1 MMFKCY
7 ICGKEYE
14 TPIEAANCTI
24 ECTKKQEIEKEEQR
38 RKAIEEQRRKESLKV
53 LRDTIT
59 KQYKG
64 LKNNINKYNELG
76 PDNLINIKLS
86 IGANKAVSNTE
97 DEKTNKSAETT
108 TSNEDTF
115 TNYNFYEDTLNN
127 FIKMLNK
134 YL

>member
-1 MMFKCY
+1 MFKCY

-59 KQYKG
+59 KQYEG

-76 PDNLINIKLS
+76 PD
-86 IGANKAVSNTE
+86 
-97 DEKTNKSAETT
+97 
-108 TSNEDTF
+108 
-115 TNYNFYEDTLNN
+115 YELRCTLNTVTKEPE
-127 FIKMLNK
+127 IKPNKTIEHEKKDNYIRNIMDLLQILNG
-134 YL
+134 YE

>member
-1 MMFKCY
+1 MFRCY
-7 ICGKEYE
+7 VCGKEYE

-59 KQYKG
+59 KQYEG

-76 PDNLINIKLS
+76 PD
-86 IGANKAVSNTE
+86 
-97 DEKTNKSAETT
+97 
-108 TSNEDTF
+108 
-115 TNYNFYEDTLNN
+115 YELRCTLNTVTKETDVN
-127 FIKMLNK
+127 PNKTIEHKTTYDSMRSILNLLQILNG
-134 YL
+134 YD

>member
-24 ECTKKQEIEKEEQR
+24 ECNKKQEIEKEEQR

-59 KQYKG
+59 KQYEG

-76 PDNLINIKLS
+76 PD
-86 IGANKAVSNTE
+86 
-97 DEKTNKSAETT
+97 
-108 TSNEDTF
+108 
-115 TNYNFYEDTLNN
+115 YELRCTLNTVTKERLYALKFEHSN
-127 FIKMLNK
+127 YRPQENMLLPEWLRK
-134 YL
+134 ESI

>member
-1 MMFKCY
+1 MFKCY

-59 KQYKG
+59 KQYEG

-76 PDNLINIKLS
+76 PDNLINVKLS
-86 IGANKAVSNTE
+86 IGVNKAVSNTE

-115 TNYNFYEDTLNN
+115 TNYNFYEDSLNN